1 MIGYLTGKIIS
12 KKPTQL
18 LLDVNGVG
26 YLINITIPTFEK
38 LGNEKEE
45 TSIHTYLH
53 VKEDSLTLYGFSSEP
68 EKKIFEL
75 LISIS
80 GIGPKLAQS
89 ILSGIQT
96 AELIE
101 AIRTANLNRIVAV
114 PGIGKKTG
122 ERLIIELKD
131 KVSSLASEE
140 MESVAPAFTIMND
153 AVKALVNL
161 GYNQKTAEN
170 SIRKIL
176 DGNPDATIEELIKD
190 ALSYLNK

>member
-26 YLINITIPTFEK
+26 YVLNITIPTFEK
-38 LGNEKEE
+38 LGDEQEIA
-45 TSIHTYLH
+45 SLHTYLH
-53 VKEDSLTLYGFSSEP
+53 VKEDSLALYGFSSEP

-89 ILSGIQT
+89 ILSGIHT

-140 MESVAPAFTIMND
+140 MESAAPSFTIMND

-176 DGNPDATIEELIKD
+176 DGKPDATIEELVKD